1 MFTVKIG
8 GLRWVFLNTTRTIKD
23 LLEKRAAVFFRR
35 NALTLDLQL
44 KTSHAISSRYYV
56 WGQEVLPSQP
66 R

>member
-8 GLRWVFLNTTRTIKD
+8 GLRWVFLSSTRTIKD
-23 LLEKRAAVFFRR
+23 LLEKRAAVFSCRSV
-35 NALTLDLQL
+35 LTVDLQL

-56 WGQEVLPSQP
+56 RWQKVFLSRP